1 MNRVHKNAS
10 QSRGGIVMK
19 RWNELPGGV
28 DVIAQLADLKEV
40 DYKNTL
46 VLTAMVELLVEKG
59 LLTRQE
65 VIQKARQLDV
75 DLSVGLDRSLYAN

>member
-1 MNRVHKNAS
+1 
-10 QSRGGIVMK
+10 MK
-19 RWNELPGGV
+19 RLKELPGGV
-28 DVIAQLADLKEV
+28 DVVAQLADLKEV

-46 VLTAMVELLVEKG
+46 VVTALVELLVEKG

-75 DLSVGLDRSLYAN
+75 DLSLESDRSLYAN

>member
-1 MNRVHKNAS
+1 MNRLN
-10 QSRGGIVMK
+10 G
-19 RWNELPGGV
+19 LPHEV

-46 VLTAMVELLVEKG
+46 VLTALVELLVERGFISRK
-59 LLTRQE
+59 E

-75 DLSVGLDRSLYAN
+75 DLSLDLERSLYAN